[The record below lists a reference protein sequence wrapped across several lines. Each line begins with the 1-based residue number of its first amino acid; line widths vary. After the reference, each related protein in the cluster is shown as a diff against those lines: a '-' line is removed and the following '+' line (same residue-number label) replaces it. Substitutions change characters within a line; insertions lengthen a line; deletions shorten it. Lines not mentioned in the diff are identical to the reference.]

1 MSNSNLHLKIAIQR
15 AGSQRALAQMIGA
28 RQQNVWDWLNKGKKQ
43 VSPRFAVAIEDAT
56 GVSKHDLRPDIFGPN
71 PHSAPAQRPSPT
83 PVREATA

>member
-1 MSNSNLHLKIAIQR
+1 M
-15 AGSQRALAQMIGA
+15 
-28 RQQNVWDWLNKGKKQ
+28 
-43 VSPRFAVAIEDAT
+43 AVAIEDAT

>member
-1 MSNSNLHLKIAIQR
+1 MKLRDWIRATPPAERAEACAQIGTTMDYLWQIAGGHCR
-15 AGSQRALAQMIGA
+15 AGAKM
-28 RQQNVWDWLNKGKKQ
+28 
-43 VSPRFAVAIEDAT
+43 AVAIEDAT

>member
-28 RQQNVWDWLNKGKKQ
+28 SQQNVWDWLNKGKKQ

-56 GVSKHDLRPDIFGPN
+56 GVSKHDLRPDIFGPA
-71 PHSAPAQRPSPT
+71 PQRPAQPAT
-83 PVREATA
+83 GQEAAA